1 MVSAVKSRPSHYEV
15 LGLAPT
21 ASDAEIAEAFAARM
35 GLFGARPWAA
45 AARMSLAFETLRDP
59 AKRRA
64 YDSALGLR
72 REPPPQPR
80 GWIMAA
86 PQRSAVTF
94 ARAAVE
100 QAERV
105 AAVRPKVE
113 PAPVEARAEEPPPRE
128 VEPDPAEAPIAAS
141 PREVEPAPA
150 EARAE
155 EPPKEEPVL
164 PAEPIPEPEAIAAWD
179 VPRFEER
186 DPSTELK
193 RAALVVGAL
202 ILAAGGVGIAAGLS
216 AGGEVDDQ
224 VTVPLPGAKAKAEV
238 AAASPAPV
246 AKPVEEQAERPV
258 RTEPV
263 EAPPKRAAPS
273 PQIASV
279 DPRPSDRIESIANT
293 LVENP
298 PAVTVAAVEAPASE
312 ATAADLPLPK
322 SVIARTIDRIG
333 YSCGS
338 VASASAVEGAA
349 GVFRID
355 CSSGQSYRAAPVR
368 GRYHFRRWSGE

>member
-1 MVSAVKSRPSHYEV
+1 MVSAVKSRPNHYEV
-15 LGLAPT
+15 LGLLPM

-45 AARMSLAFETLRDP
+45 AARMSHAFETLRDP

-64 YDSALGLR
+64 YDAELGLA
-72 REPPPQPR
+72 REVPPPQPR

-113 PAPVEARAEEPPPRE
+113 PAPAEARAEERPKE
-128 VEPDPAEAPIAAS
+128 
-141 PREVEPAPA
+141 EPAPA
-150 EARAE
+150 EVRAE
-155 EPPKEEPVL
+155 EPPKEEPVSS
-164 PAEPIPEPEAIAAWD
+164 AEPAPEPEAIAAWD
-179 VPRFEER
+179 APRFGER
-186 DPSTELK
+186 DPSTDLK
-193 RAALVVGAL
+193 RAAMVVGAL
-202 ILAAGGVGIAAGLS
+202 VLAAGGVGIAAGLS
-216 AGGEVDDQ
+216 AGGEADDG
-224 VTVPLPGAKAKAEV
+224 VTVPLPGAKPNAEV

-246 AKPVEEQAERPV
+246 AKPVEDRAERPA
-258 RTEPV
+258 RTESV

-312 ATAADLPLPK
+312 AAAADLPLPK

-333 YSCGS
+333 FACGS

>member
-15 LGLAPT
+15 LGIAPT

-45 AARMSLAFETLRDP
+45 AAQMSLAFETLRDP

-64 YDSALGLR
+64 YDLALGLR

-105 AAVRPKVE
+105 AAVRVE
-113 PAPVEARAEEPPPRE
+113 PAPAEVRAEEPP
-128 VEPDPAEAPIAAS
+128 

-164 PAEPIPEPEAIAAWD
+164 PAEPAPEPEPAIAAWD
-179 VPRFEER
+179 VPRFAER

-202 ILAAGGVGIAAGLS
+202 ILAAGGVGITAGLS

-273 PQIASV
+273 PRIASV

-312 ATAADLPLPK
+312 AAAADLPLPK

-338 VASASAVEGAA
+338 VASASAVDGAP

>member
-1 MVSAVKSRPSHYEV
+1 MVSAVKSRPNHYEV
-15 LGLAPT
+15 LGLLPT

-45 AARMSLAFETLRDP
+45 AARMSHAFETLRDP

-64 YDSALGLR
+64 YDAELGLA
-72 REPPPQPR
+72 REVPPPQPR

-113 PAPVEARAEEPPPRE
+113 PAPAEVRAEER
-128 VEPDPAEAPIAAS
+128 

-164 PAEPIPEPEAIAAWD
+164 PAEPIPEPEAIAAWGA
-179 VPRFEER
+179 PRFAER

-246 AKPVEEQAERPV
+246 AKPVEEQAEQPV

-312 ATAADLPLPK
+312 AAAADLPLPK

-333 YSCGS
+333 FDCGS